1 MMHLAEVPVGDTVV
15 LSTPRAEARL
25 CRRMAQLGLRPGMRV
40 TVGPK
45 TAGGGRVIHVGTSRY
60 AIDRDTLRQMDVL
73 P

>member
-1 MMHLAEVPVGDTVV
+1 
-15 LSTPRAEARL
+15 
-25 CRRMAQLGLRPGMRV
+25 MRV